1 MPRVTIHR
9 LPGSKK
15 ALDACR
21 LVEGLYLAGKRVV
34 VWLADERKAKMFNDY
49 LWTFAD
55 ESFVPHA
62 LSNGTGGVEEP
73 VAVVTGAL
81 ASAGHA
87 QALVLL
93 DPPDDLKVLALFEEV
108 HDFVT
113 TAPVDA
119 GRAEA
124 WRHAGFEVSEVRGVT
139 TA

>member
-1 MPRVTIHR
+1 MTGR
-9 LPGSKK
+9 
-15 ALDACR
+15 
-21 LVEGLYLAGKRVV
+21 RVV

-62 LSNGTGGVEEP
+62 LWTGTGEVEETVV
-73 VAVVTGAL
+73 VATGSL
-81 ASAGHA
+81 ASAGQA

-93 DPPDDLKVLALFEEV
+93 DPPDDVESLGLFEVV
-108 HDFVT
+108 HDLAT

-124 WRHAGFEVSEVRGVT
+124 WRSAGFEVTEVRGVT
-139 TA
+139 GAGLKDR